1 MARKKK
7 TFNYQFIDCDKSFAS
22 SVVVVCTQTKEK
34 VKMYHKQLVRLIENK
49 YRNNYGV
56 FKATYIKKGNKP
68 EENNRDENG
77 EYNTAP
83 EGYRQYLVSS
93 YMFTKSVIFGM
104 VPICLIA
111 GVYSFYLTVIET
123 IRIFPAQ
130 IYTLFEIWYLDKE
143 Q

>member
-7 TFNYQFIDCDKSFAS
+7 MFNYKFVDCDKSFQS

-83 EGYRQYLVSS
+83 EGYRQYLVACYMYTKINDKLSS
-93 YMFTKSVIFGM
+93 TDRAGKLSFLSDCYRKRYNANLDDV
-104 VPICLIA
+104 VKIA
-111 GVYSFYLTVIET
+111 
-123 IRIFPAQ
+123 
-130 IYTLFEIWYLDKE
+130 E
-143 Q
+143 QSYN

>member
-7 TFNYQFIDCDKSFAS
+7 MFNYQFIDCNKSFPS

-34 VKMYHKQLVRLIENK
+34 VKMYHRQLVRLIENK
-49 YRNNYGV
+49 YRNNYSI

-83 EGYRQYLVSS
+83 EGYRQYLVSH
-93 YMFTKSVIFGM
+93 YMHTKNDKSLDESARVGKLSFLSD
-104 VPICLIA
+104 C
-111 GVYSFYLTVIET
+111 YSKRYNGTIEEVVKLAEL
-123 IRIFPAQ
+123 P
-130 IYTLFEIWYLDKE
+130 YN
-143 Q
+143 

>member
-1 MARKKK
+1 MRK
-7 TFNYQFIDCDKSFAS
+7 FLYELGAA
-22 SVVVVCTQTKEK
+22 
-34 VKMYHKQLVRLIENK
+34 
-49 YRNNYGV
+49 
-56 FKATYIKKGNKP
+56 AT
-68 EENNRDENG
+68 
-77 EYNTAP
+77 
-83 EGYRQYLVSS
+83 
-93 YMFTKSVIFGM
+93 VIFGM